1 MKKMEQI
8 KKLFETLFGLATAVM
23 CLIIIAIPII
33 LVGFLL
39 LGWGGFISVHPT
51 VYPASIQM

>member
-1 MKKMEQI
+1 MEQI